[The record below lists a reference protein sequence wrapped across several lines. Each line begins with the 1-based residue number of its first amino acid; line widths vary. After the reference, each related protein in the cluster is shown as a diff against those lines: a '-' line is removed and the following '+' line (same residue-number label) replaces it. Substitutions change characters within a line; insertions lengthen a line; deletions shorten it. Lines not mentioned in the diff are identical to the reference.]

1 MRKIFGHRGLP
12 HSYEEN
18 TFKSLNKAQEICD
31 FVETDVRITKDEELV
46 LYHDAEIQ
54 TQKIEELSLSDINE
68 LIDIEISEIHLISRK
83 QIKGNTNFELKISS
97 KDDDLNKVFLKKI
110 INLTN
115 PEDIVS
121 SFDWEI
127 ILNNRESF
135 KSKYGI
141 LIDKENQLFESKA
154 MSNLDEKLMFMV
166 EKEIF
171 YSRNF
176 DLPLERCVVWTVNDK
191 GEINSVLNM
200 NVYGVV
206 NDLSTALKEAMKA
219 KDKPKL
225 DAIRQIQT
233 EIAKKKSEKGEEVN
247 DELVLGVI
255 SSYVKKM
262 AKAVDEYKSLGEKG
276 EEMANKIQFEI
287 DFLTTYLPEQLSEE
301 EVEKIVDDVLAE
313 LGDVDM
319 SQMGRVIGAVMA
331 KGDGIDGSIVSKIV
345 KGKLN

>member
-12 HSYEEN
+12 HIYEEN
-18 TFKSLNKAQEICD
+18 TFKSLNKAQKTCD

-68 LIDIEISEIHLISRK
+68 LIDIEISEIHLVSRE
-83 QIKGNTNFELKISS
+83 QIKGDTNFELKISS
-97 KDDDLNKVFLKKI
+97 KDDDLNKVFLEKI

-206 NDLSTALKEAMKA
+206 TDIG
-219 KDKPKL
+219 DKL
-225 DAIRQIQT
+225 
-233 EIAKKKSEKGEEVN
+233 
-247 DELVLGVI
+247 
-255 SSYVKKM
+255 
-262 AKAVDEYKSLGEKG
+262 
-276 EEMANKIQFEI
+276 
-287 DFLTTYLPEQLSEE
+287 
-301 EVEKIVDDVLAE
+301 
-313 LGDVDM
+313 
-319 SQMGRVIGAVMA
+319 
-331 KGDGIDGSIVSKIV
+331 
-345 KGKLN
+345 

>member
-12 HSYEEN
+12 HIYEEN

-54 TQKIEELSLSDINE
+54 NQKIEELTLSDINE
-68 LIDIEISEIHLISRK
+68 LIDIEISDIHLVSRE
-83 QIKGNTNFELKISS
+83 QIKGDTNFELKISS
-97 KDDDLNKVFLKKI
+97 KDDDHNKVFLEKI

-191 GEINSVLNM
+191 DEISSVLNM

-206 NDLSTALKEAMKA
+206 TDIG
-219 KDKPKL
+219 DKL
-225 DAIRQIQT
+225 
-233 EIAKKKSEKGEEVN
+233 
-247 DELVLGVI
+247 
-255 SSYVKKM
+255 
-262 AKAVDEYKSLGEKG
+262 
-276 EEMANKIQFEI
+276 
-287 DFLTTYLPEQLSEE
+287 
-301 EVEKIVDDVLAE
+301 
-313 LGDVDM
+313 
-319 SQMGRVIGAVMA
+319 
-331 KGDGIDGSIVSKIV
+331 
-345 KGKLN
+345 

>member
-12 HSYEEN
+12 HIYEEN

-54 TQKIEELSLSDINE
+54 TQKIEELSLSEINE
-68 LIDIEISEIHLISRK
+68 LIDIEISEIHLVSRE
-83 QIKGNTNFELKISS
+83 QIKGDTNFELKISS
-97 KDDDLNKVFLKKI
+97 KDDDLNKVFLEKI

-127 ILNNRESF
+127 ILNNRDSF

-191 GEINSVLNM
+191 GEIDNVLNM

-206 NDLSTALKEAMKA
+206 TDIG
-219 KDKPKL
+219 DKL
-225 DAIRQIQT
+225 
-233 EIAKKKSEKGEEVN
+233 
-247 DELVLGVI
+247 
-255 SSYVKKM
+255 
-262 AKAVDEYKSLGEKG
+262 
-276 EEMANKIQFEI
+276 
-287 DFLTTYLPEQLSEE
+287 
-301 EVEKIVDDVLAE
+301 
-313 LGDVDM
+313 
-319 SQMGRVIGAVMA
+319 
-331 KGDGIDGSIVSKIV
+331 
-345 KGKLN
+345 

>member
-12 HSYEEN
+12 HIYEEN
-18 TFKSLNKAQEICD
+18 TFKSLNKAQEVCD

-54 TQKIEELSLSDINE
+54 TQKIEELSLSEINE
-68 LIDIEISEIHLISRK
+68 LIDIEISEIHLVSRE
-83 QIKGNTNFELKISS
+83 QIKGDTNFELKISS
-97 KDDDLNKVFLKKI
+97 KDDDLNKVFLEKI

-191 GEINSVLNM
+191 GEIDNVLNM

-206 NDLSTALKEAMKA
+206 TDIG
-219 KDKPKL
+219 DKL
-225 DAIRQIQT
+225 
-233 EIAKKKSEKGEEVN
+233 
-247 DELVLGVI
+247 
-255 SSYVKKM
+255 
-262 AKAVDEYKSLGEKG
+262 
-276 EEMANKIQFEI
+276 
-287 DFLTTYLPEQLSEE
+287 
-301 EVEKIVDDVLAE
+301 
-313 LGDVDM
+313 
-319 SQMGRVIGAVMA
+319 
-331 KGDGIDGSIVSKIV
+331 
-345 KGKLN
+345 

>member
-12 HSYEEN
+12 HIYREN

-31 FVETDVRITKDEELV
+31 FVETDVRITKDKELV

-68 LIDIEISEIHLISRK
+68 LIDIEISEIHLVSRE
-83 QIKGNTNFELKISS
+83 QIKGDTNFELKISS

-191 GEINSVLNM
+191 DEISSVLNM

-206 NDLSTALKEAMKA
+206 TDIG
-219 KDKPKL
+219 DKL
-225 DAIRQIQT
+225 
-233 EIAKKKSEKGEEVN
+233 
-247 DELVLGVI
+247 
-255 SSYVKKM
+255 
-262 AKAVDEYKSLGEKG
+262 
-276 EEMANKIQFEI
+276 
-287 DFLTTYLPEQLSEE
+287 
-301 EVEKIVDDVLAE
+301 
-313 LGDVDM
+313 
-319 SQMGRVIGAVMA
+319 
-331 KGDGIDGSIVSKIV
+331 
-345 KGKLN
+345 

>member
-12 HSYEEN
+12 HIYEEN

-68 LIDIEISEIHLISRK
+68 LIDIEISDIHLVSRE
-83 QIKGNTNFELKISS
+83 QIKGDTNFELKISS
-97 KDDDLNKVFLKKI
+97 KDDDLNKVFLEKI

-176 DLPLERCVVWTVNDK
+176 DLPLERCVVWTINDK
-191 GEINSVLNM
+191 DEINSVLNM

-206 NDLSTALKEAMKA
+206 TDIG
-219 KDKPKL
+219 DKL
-225 DAIRQIQT
+225 
-233 EIAKKKSEKGEEVN
+233 
-247 DELVLGVI
+247 
-255 SSYVKKM
+255 
-262 AKAVDEYKSLGEKG
+262 
-276 EEMANKIQFEI
+276 
-287 DFLTTYLPEQLSEE
+287 
-301 EVEKIVDDVLAE
+301 
-313 LGDVDM
+313 
-319 SQMGRVIGAVMA
+319 
-331 KGDGIDGSIVSKIV
+331 
-345 KGKLN
+345 

>member
-12 HSYEEN
+12 HIYEEN

-68 LIDIEISEIHLISRK
+68 LIDIEISDIHLVSRE
-83 QIKGNTNFELKISS
+83 QIKGDTNFELKISS
-97 KDDDLNKVFLKKI
+97 KDDDLNKDFLEKI

-176 DLPLERCVVWTVNDK
+176 DLPTERCVVWTVNDK
-191 GEINSVLNM
+191 DEIDNILNM
-200 NVYGVV
+200 DVYGVV
-206 NDLSTALKEAMKA
+206 TDIG
-219 KDKPKL
+219 DKL
-225 DAIRQIQT
+225 
-233 EIAKKKSEKGEEVN
+233 
-247 DELVLGVI
+247 
-255 SSYVKKM
+255 
-262 AKAVDEYKSLGEKG
+262 
-276 EEMANKIQFEI
+276 
-287 DFLTTYLPEQLSEE
+287 
-301 EVEKIVDDVLAE
+301 
-313 LGDVDM
+313 
-319 SQMGRVIGAVMA
+319 
-331 KGDGIDGSIVSKIV
+331 
-345 KGKLN
+345 

>member
-12 HSYEEN
+12 HIYEEN

-31 FVETDVRITKDEELV
+31 FVETDVRITKDGELV

-97 KDDDLNKVFLKKI
+97 KDDDLNKVFLEKI

-115 PEDIVS
+115 SEDIVS

-206 NDLSTALKEAMKA
+206 TDIG
-219 KDKPKL
+219 DKL
-225 DAIRQIQT
+225 
-233 EIAKKKSEKGEEVN
+233 
-247 DELVLGVI
+247 
-255 SSYVKKM
+255 
-262 AKAVDEYKSLGEKG
+262 
-276 EEMANKIQFEI
+276 
-287 DFLTTYLPEQLSEE
+287 
-301 EVEKIVDDVLAE
+301 
-313 LGDVDM
+313 
-319 SQMGRVIGAVMA
+319 
-331 KGDGIDGSIVSKIV
+331 
-345 KGKLN
+345 

>member
-12 HSYEEN
+12 HIYEEN

-31 FVETDVRITKDEELV
+31 FVETDVRITKDKELV

-68 LIDIEISEIHLISRK
+68 LIDIEISEIHLVSRE
-83 QIKGNTNFELKISS
+83 QIKGDTNFELKISS
-97 KDDDLNKVFLKKI
+97 KDDDLNKVFLEKI

-206 NDLSTALKEAMKA
+206 TDIG
-219 KDKPKL
+219 DKL
-225 DAIRQIQT
+225 
-233 EIAKKKSEKGEEVN
+233 
-247 DELVLGVI
+247 
-255 SSYVKKM
+255 
-262 AKAVDEYKSLGEKG
+262 
-276 EEMANKIQFEI
+276 
-287 DFLTTYLPEQLSEE
+287 
-301 EVEKIVDDVLAE
+301 
-313 LGDVDM
+313 
-319 SQMGRVIGAVMA
+319 
-331 KGDGIDGSIVSKIV
+331 
-345 KGKLN
+345 

>member
-12 HSYEEN
+12 HIYEEN
-18 TFKSLNKAQEICD
+18 TFKSLNKAQKICD

-54 TQKIEELSLSDINE
+54 TQKIEELSLSEINE
-68 LIDIEISEIHLISRK
+68 LIDIEISEIHLVSRE
-83 QIKGNTNFELKISS
+83 QIKGDTNFELKISS
-97 KDDDLNKVFLKKI
+97 KDDDLNKVFLEKI
-110 INLTN
+110 ISLTN

-121 SFDWEI
+121 SFDWET

-176 DLPLERCVVWTVNDK
+176 DLPLERCVVWTVNDND
-191 GEINSVLNM
+191 EISSVLNM

-206 NDLSTALKEAMKA
+206 TDIG
-219 KDKPKL
+219 DKL
-225 DAIRQIQT
+225 
-233 EIAKKKSEKGEEVN
+233 
-247 DELVLGVI
+247 
-255 SSYVKKM
+255 
-262 AKAVDEYKSLGEKG
+262 
-276 EEMANKIQFEI
+276 
-287 DFLTTYLPEQLSEE
+287 
-301 EVEKIVDDVLAE
+301 
-313 LGDVDM
+313 
-319 SQMGRVIGAVMA
+319 
-331 KGDGIDGSIVSKIV
+331 
-345 KGKLN
+345 

>member
-12 HSYEEN
+12 HIYEEN

-68 LIDIEISEIHLISRK
+68 LIDIEISEIHLVSRK
-83 QIKGNTNFELKISS
+83 QIKGDTNFELKISS
-97 KDDDLNKVFLKKI
+97 KDDDLNKVFLEKI
-110 INLTN
+110 IKLTN

-176 DLPLERCVVWTVNDK
+176 DLPTERCVVWTVNDK
-191 GEINSVLNM
+191 DEIDNILNM
-200 NVYGVV
+200 DVYGVV
-206 NDLSTALKEAMKA
+206 TDIG
-219 KDKPKL
+219 DKL
-225 DAIRQIQT
+225 
-233 EIAKKKSEKGEEVN
+233 
-247 DELVLGVI
+247 
-255 SSYVKKM
+255 
-262 AKAVDEYKSLGEKG
+262 
-276 EEMANKIQFEI
+276 
-287 DFLTTYLPEQLSEE
+287 
-301 EVEKIVDDVLAE
+301 
-313 LGDVDM
+313 
-319 SQMGRVIGAVMA
+319 
-331 KGDGIDGSIVSKIV
+331 
-345 KGKLN
+345 

>member
-12 HSYEEN
+12 QSYEEN

-54 TQKIEELSLSDINE
+54 TQKIEALSLSDINE
-68 LIDIEISEIHLISRK
+68 LIDIEISEIHLVSRE
-83 QIKGNTNFELKISS
+83 QIKGDTNFELKISS
-97 KDDDLNKVFLKKI
+97 KDDDLNKVFLEKI

-115 PEDIVS
+115 SEDIVS

-191 GEINSVLNM
+191 AEIDNVLNM

-206 NDLSTALKEAMKA
+206 TDIG
-219 KDKPKL
+219 DKL
-225 DAIRQIQT
+225 
-233 EIAKKKSEKGEEVN
+233 
-247 DELVLGVI
+247 
-255 SSYVKKM
+255 
-262 AKAVDEYKSLGEKG
+262 
-276 EEMANKIQFEI
+276 
-287 DFLTTYLPEQLSEE
+287 
-301 EVEKIVDDVLAE
+301 
-313 LGDVDM
+313 
-319 SQMGRVIGAVMA
+319 
-331 KGDGIDGSIVSKIV
+331 
-345 KGKLN
+345 

>member
-12 HSYEEN
+12 HIYEEN
-18 TFKSLNKAQEICD
+18 TFKSLNKAQKICD

-68 LIDIEISEIHLISRK
+68 LIDIEISEIHLVSRE
-83 QIKGNTNFELKISS
+83 QIKGDTNFELKISS
-97 KDDDLNKVFLKKI
+97 KDDDLNRVFLEKI

-191 GEINSVLNM
+191 GEIDNVLNM

-206 NDLSTALKEAMKA
+206 TDIG
-219 KDKPKL
+219 DKL
-225 DAIRQIQT
+225 
-233 EIAKKKSEKGEEVN
+233 
-247 DELVLGVI
+247 
-255 SSYVKKM
+255 
-262 AKAVDEYKSLGEKG
+262 
-276 EEMANKIQFEI
+276 
-287 DFLTTYLPEQLSEE
+287 
-301 EVEKIVDDVLAE
+301 
-313 LGDVDM
+313 
-319 SQMGRVIGAVMA
+319 
-331 KGDGIDGSIVSKIV
+331 
-345 KGKLN
+345 

>member
-1 MRKIFGHRGLP
+1 LRKIFGHRGLP
-12 HSYEEN
+12 HIYEEN

-191 GEINSVLNM
+191 GEIDNVLNM

-206 NDLSTALKEAMKA
+206 TDIG
-219 KDKPKL
+219 DKL
-225 DAIRQIQT
+225 
-233 EIAKKKSEKGEEVN
+233 
-247 DELVLGVI
+247 
-255 SSYVKKM
+255 
-262 AKAVDEYKSLGEKG
+262 
-276 EEMANKIQFEI
+276 
-287 DFLTTYLPEQLSEE
+287 
-301 EVEKIVDDVLAE
+301 
-313 LGDVDM
+313 
-319 SQMGRVIGAVMA
+319 
-331 KGDGIDGSIVSKIV
+331 
-345 KGKLN
+345 

>member
-12 HSYEEN
+12 HIHEEN

-68 LIDIEISEIHLISRK
+68 LIDIEISDIHLVSRE
-83 QIKGNTNFELKISS
+83 QIKGDTNFELKISS
-97 KDDDLNKVFLKKI
+97 KDDDLNKVFLEKI

-206 NDLSTALKEAMKA
+206 TDIG
-219 KDKPKL
+219 DKL
-225 DAIRQIQT
+225 
-233 EIAKKKSEKGEEVN
+233 
-247 DELVLGVI
+247 
-255 SSYVKKM
+255 
-262 AKAVDEYKSLGEKG
+262 
-276 EEMANKIQFEI
+276 
-287 DFLTTYLPEQLSEE
+287 
-301 EVEKIVDDVLAE
+301 
-313 LGDVDM
+313 
-319 SQMGRVIGAVMA
+319 
-331 KGDGIDGSIVSKIV
+331 
-345 KGKLN
+345 

>member
-1 MRKIFGHRGLP
+1 M
-12 HSYEEN
+12 
-18 TFKSLNKAQEICD
+18 
-31 FVETDVRITKDEELV
+31 
-46 LYHDAEIQ
+46 YHDAEIQ

-97 KDDDLNKVFLKKI
+97 NDDLNKVFLKKI

-191 GEINSVLNM
+191 GEINSLLNM

-206 NDLSTALKEAMKA
+206 TDIG
-219 KDKPKL
+219 DKL
-225 DAIRQIQT
+225 
-233 EIAKKKSEKGEEVN
+233 
-247 DELVLGVI
+247 
-255 SSYVKKM
+255 
-262 AKAVDEYKSLGEKG
+262 
-276 EEMANKIQFEI
+276 
-287 DFLTTYLPEQLSEE
+287 
-301 EVEKIVDDVLAE
+301 
-313 LGDVDM
+313 
-319 SQMGRVIGAVMA
+319 
-331 KGDGIDGSIVSKIV
+331 
-345 KGKLN
+345 

>member
-12 HSYEEN
+12 HIYEEN

-68 LIDIEISEIHLISRK
+68 LIDIEISEIHLVSRE
-83 QIKGNTNFELKISS
+83 QIKGDTNFELKISS
-97 KDDDLNKVFLKKI
+97 KDDDLNKVFLEKI

-191 GEINSVLNM
+191 GEIDNVLNM

-206 NDLSTALKEAMKA
+206 TDIG
-219 KDKPKL
+219 DKL
-225 DAIRQIQT
+225 
-233 EIAKKKSEKGEEVN
+233 
-247 DELVLGVI
+247 
-255 SSYVKKM
+255 
-262 AKAVDEYKSLGEKG
+262 
-276 EEMANKIQFEI
+276 
-287 DFLTTYLPEQLSEE
+287 
-301 EVEKIVDDVLAE
+301 
-313 LGDVDM
+313 
-319 SQMGRVIGAVMA
+319 
-331 KGDGIDGSIVSKIV
+331 
-345 KGKLN
+345 

>member
-1 MRKIFGHRGLP
+1 MKLYIFHRTSYSYPSPVRQSYNELRLHPLSNDWQHCSSSTITILPICKLQSYLDLNGNIVHYFELPEEHQKLVIESRAFAMTGH
-12 HSYEEN
+12 YEDAI
-18 TFKSLNKAQEICD
+18 KSLDRLIPIIESDPRDVDSICQYLEASRDIKGLCHLLEYFSNKPIHAKYALSRLIQYRAGSAHSHELVVWLEKLAELSPQD
-31 FVETDVRITKDEELV
+31 ITLQVAILYLNLLDTQLISPSTKLNGLIENAEELV
-46 LYHDAEIQ
+46 E
-54 TQKIEELSLSDINE
+54 
-68 LIDIEISEIHLISRK
+68 
-83 QIKGNTNFELKISS
+83 
-97 KDDDLNKVFLKKI
+97 KI

-206 NDLSTALKEAMKA
+206 TDIG
-219 KDKPKL
+219 DKL
-225 DAIRQIQT
+225 
-233 EIAKKKSEKGEEVN
+233 
-247 DELVLGVI
+247 
-255 SSYVKKM
+255 
-262 AKAVDEYKSLGEKG
+262 
-276 EEMANKIQFEI
+276 
-287 DFLTTYLPEQLSEE
+287 
-301 EVEKIVDDVLAE
+301 
-313 LGDVDM
+313 
-319 SQMGRVIGAVMA
+319 
-331 KGDGIDGSIVSKIV
+331 
-345 KGKLN
+345 

>member
-12 HSYEEN
+12 NVYEEN
-18 TFKSLNKAQEICD
+18 TFKSLNKALEICD
-31 FVETDVRITKDEELV
+31 FVETDVRITKDEQLV
-46 LYHDAEIQ
+46 LYHDGEIQ

-68 LIDIEISEIHLISRK
+68 LIDIEISEIHLVSRE
-83 QIKGNTNFELKISS
+83 QIKGDTNFELKISS
-97 KDDDLNKVFLKKI
+97 KDDDLNKIFLEKI

-206 NDLSTALKEAMKA
+206 TDIG
-219 KDKPKL
+219 DKL
-225 DAIRQIQT
+225 
-233 EIAKKKSEKGEEVN
+233 
-247 DELVLGVI
+247 
-255 SSYVKKM
+255 
-262 AKAVDEYKSLGEKG
+262 
-276 EEMANKIQFEI
+276 
-287 DFLTTYLPEQLSEE
+287 
-301 EVEKIVDDVLAE
+301 
-313 LGDVDM
+313 
-319 SQMGRVIGAVMA
+319 
-331 KGDGIDGSIVSKIV
+331 
-345 KGKLN
+345 

>member
-12 HSYEEN
+12 HIYEEN

-54 TQKIEELSLSDINE
+54 TQKIEELSLSEINE
-68 LIDIEISEIHLISRK
+68 LIDIEISEIHLVSRE
-83 QIKGNTNFELKISS
+83 QIKGDTNFELKISS
-97 KDDDLNKVFLKKI
+97 KDDDLNKVFLEKI

-176 DLPLERCVVWTVNDK
+176 DLPLERCVVW
-191 GEINSVLNM
+191 
-200 NVYGVV
+200 
-206 NDLSTALKEAMKA
+206 LSL
-219 KDKPKL
+219 
-225 DAIRQIQT
+225 IHI
-233 EIAKKKSEKGEEVN
+233 
-247 DELVLGVI
+247 
-255 SSYVKKM
+255 
-262 AKAVDEYKSLGEKG
+262 
-276 EEMANKIQFEI
+276 
-287 DFLTTYLPEQLSEE
+287 
-301 EVEKIVDDVLAE
+301 
-313 LGDVDM
+313 
-319 SQMGRVIGAVMA
+319 
-331 KGDGIDGSIVSKIV
+331 
-345 KGKLN
+345 

>member
-12 HSYEEN
+12 HIYEEN

-31 FVETDVRITKDEELV
+31 FVETDVRITKDKELV

-68 LIDIEISEIHLISRK
+68 LIDIEISEIHLVSRE
-83 QIKGNTNFELKISS
+83 QIKGDTNFELKISS

-191 GEINSVLNM
+191 DEINSILNM

-206 NDLSTALKEAMKA
+206 TDIG
-219 KDKPKL
+219 DKL
-225 DAIRQIQT
+225 
-233 EIAKKKSEKGEEVN
+233 
-247 DELVLGVI
+247 
-255 SSYVKKM
+255 
-262 AKAVDEYKSLGEKG
+262 
-276 EEMANKIQFEI
+276 
-287 DFLTTYLPEQLSEE
+287 
-301 EVEKIVDDVLAE
+301 
-313 LGDVDM
+313 
-319 SQMGRVIGAVMA
+319 
-331 KGDGIDGSIVSKIV
+331 
-345 KGKLN
+345 

>member
-1 MRKIFGHRGLP
+1 MKKIFGHRGLP
-12 HSYEEN
+12 NSYHEN
-18 TFKSLNKAQEICD
+18 TILSHNKALEVCD

-68 LIDIEISEIHLISRK
+68 LIGIEISEIHLVSRE
-83 QIKGNTNFELKISS
+83 QIKGDTNFELKISS
-97 KDDDLNKVFLKKI
+97 KDDDLNKVFLEKI
-110 INLTN
+110 IKLTN

-206 NDLSTALKEAMKA
+206 TDIG
-219 KDKPKL
+219 DKL
-225 DAIRQIQT
+225 
-233 EIAKKKSEKGEEVN
+233 
-247 DELVLGVI
+247 
-255 SSYVKKM
+255 
-262 AKAVDEYKSLGEKG
+262 
-276 EEMANKIQFEI
+276 
-287 DFLTTYLPEQLSEE
+287 
-301 EVEKIVDDVLAE
+301 
-313 LGDVDM
+313 
-319 SQMGRVIGAVMA
+319 
-331 KGDGIDGSIVSKIV
+331 
-345 KGKLN
+345 

>member
-1 MRKIFGHRGLP
+1 LRKIFGHRGLP
-12 HSYEEN
+12 NVYEEN
-18 TFKSLNKAQEICD
+18 TFKSLNKALEICD

-46 LYHDAEIQ
+46 LYHDTTIQ
-54 TQKIEELSLSDINE
+54 TKQIEECTLSDIDE
-68 LIDIEISEIHLISRK
+68 LIDIEISEIHLISRE
-83 QIKGNTNFELKISS
+83 QIKGDTNFELKINF
-97 KDDDLNKVFLKKI
+97 KFDQLNNVFLKKI

-121 SFDWEI
+121 SFNWEI

-206 NDLSTALKEAMKA
+206 TDIG
-219 KDKPKL
+219 DKL
-225 DAIRQIQT
+225 
-233 EIAKKKSEKGEEVN
+233 
-247 DELVLGVI
+247 
-255 SSYVKKM
+255 
-262 AKAVDEYKSLGEKG
+262 
-276 EEMANKIQFEI
+276 
-287 DFLTTYLPEQLSEE
+287 
-301 EVEKIVDDVLAE
+301 
-313 LGDVDM
+313 
-319 SQMGRVIGAVMA
+319 
-331 KGDGIDGSIVSKIV
+331 
-345 KGKLN
+345 

>member
-12 HSYEEN
+12 NVYEEN

-68 LIDIEISEIHLISRK
+68 LIDIEISEIHLVSRE
-83 QIKGNTNFELKISS
+83 QIKGDTNFELKISS
-97 KDDDLNKVFLKKI
+97 KDDDLNKVFLEKI

-191 GEINSVLNM
+191 GEIDNVLNM

-206 NDLSTALKEAMKA
+206 TDIG
-219 KDKPKL
+219 DKL
-225 DAIRQIQT
+225 
-233 EIAKKKSEKGEEVN
+233 
-247 DELVLGVI
+247 
-255 SSYVKKM
+255 
-262 AKAVDEYKSLGEKG
+262 
-276 EEMANKIQFEI
+276 
-287 DFLTTYLPEQLSEE
+287 
-301 EVEKIVDDVLAE
+301 
-313 LGDVDM
+313 
-319 SQMGRVIGAVMA
+319 
-331 KGDGIDGSIVSKIV
+331 
-345 KGKLN
+345 

>member
-12 HSYEEN
+12 NVYEEN
-18 TFKSLNKAQEICD
+18 TFKSLNKALEICD

-46 LYHDAEIQ
+46 LYHDTTIQ
-54 TQKIEELSLSDINE
+54 TKQIEECTLSDIDE
-68 LIDIEISEIHLISRK
+68 LIDIQISEIHLISRE
-83 QIKGNTNFELKISS
+83 QIKGDTNFELKINF
-97 KDDDLNKVFLKKI
+97 KFDQLNNVFLKKI

-121 SFDWEI
+121 SFDWET
-127 ILNNRESF
+127 ILNNRKSF

-200 NVYGVV
+200 NVNGVV
-206 NDLSTALKEAMKA
+206 TDIR
-219 KDKPKL
+219 DKL
-225 DAIRQIQT
+225 
-233 EIAKKKSEKGEEVN
+233 
-247 DELVLGVI
+247 
-255 SSYVKKM
+255 
-262 AKAVDEYKSLGEKG
+262 
-276 EEMANKIQFEI
+276 
-287 DFLTTYLPEQLSEE
+287 
-301 EVEKIVDDVLAE
+301 
-313 LGDVDM
+313 
-319 SQMGRVIGAVMA
+319 
-331 KGDGIDGSIVSKIV
+331 
-345 KGKLN
+345 

>member
-12 HSYEEN
+12 HIYEEN

-31 FVETDVRITKDEELV
+31 FVETDVRITKDKELV

-54 TQKIEELSLSDINE
+54 TQKIEELSLSYINE
-68 LIDIEISEIHLISRK
+68 LIDIEISEIHLVSRE
-83 QIKGNTNFELKISS
+83 QIKGDTNFELKISS
-97 KDDDLNKVFLKKI
+97 KDDDLNKVFLEKI

-191 GEINSVLNM
+191 DEISSVLNM

-206 NDLSTALKEAMKA
+206 TDIG
-219 KDKPKL
+219 DKL
-225 DAIRQIQT
+225 
-233 EIAKKKSEKGEEVN
+233 
-247 DELVLGVI
+247 
-255 SSYVKKM
+255 
-262 AKAVDEYKSLGEKG
+262 
-276 EEMANKIQFEI
+276 
-287 DFLTTYLPEQLSEE
+287 
-301 EVEKIVDDVLAE
+301 
-313 LGDVDM
+313 
-319 SQMGRVIGAVMA
+319 
-331 KGDGIDGSIVSKIV
+331 
-345 KGKLN
+345 

>member
-12 HSYEEN
+12 HIYREN

-31 FVETDVRITKDEELV
+31 FVEADVRITKDEELV

-97 KDDDLNKVFLKKI
+97 NDDLNKVFLKKI

-191 GEINSVLNM
+191 GEIDNVLNM

-206 NDLSTALKEAMKA
+206 TDIG
-219 KDKPKL
+219 DKL
-225 DAIRQIQT
+225 
-233 EIAKKKSEKGEEVN
+233 
-247 DELVLGVI
+247 
-255 SSYVKKM
+255 
-262 AKAVDEYKSLGEKG
+262 
-276 EEMANKIQFEI
+276 
-287 DFLTTYLPEQLSEE
+287 
-301 EVEKIVDDVLAE
+301 
-313 LGDVDM
+313 
-319 SQMGRVIGAVMA
+319 
-331 KGDGIDGSIVSKIV
+331 
-345 KGKLN
+345 